1 MLIYFIEIFIYLNS
15 FISIYENSK
24 ALCLLLLSLFWLK
37 SPMFAIFLFPLH
49 ASKWIWICMC
59 KWILIKR
66 LLLAKGNAFFL
77 VLKDKLDNLL
87 QIWMHRW
94 RVWERFVIL
103 SKKWFYLTHITCSYL
118 FKAMLTHNLCITRIS
133 HAYVFLLFVTY
144 NLIHFA
150 GEQGWK
156 RENSLGQCLFF
167 RIWIST

>member
-1 MLIYFIEIFIYLNS
+1 
-15 FISIYENSK
+15 
-24 ALCLLLLSLFWLK
+24 
-37 SPMFAIFLFPLH
+37 MFASSFSFLTKKSYVCDISFPPTCIEMKYEYEY
-49 ASKWIWICMC
+49 ACVSEYW
-59 KWILIKR
+59 KR
-66 LLLAKGNAFFL
+66 DFNLLGKENAFFL
-77 VLKDKLDNLL
+77 VLKDKIDNLL

-156 RENSLGQCLFF
+156 RENSLGQCFSF
-167 RIWIST
+167 